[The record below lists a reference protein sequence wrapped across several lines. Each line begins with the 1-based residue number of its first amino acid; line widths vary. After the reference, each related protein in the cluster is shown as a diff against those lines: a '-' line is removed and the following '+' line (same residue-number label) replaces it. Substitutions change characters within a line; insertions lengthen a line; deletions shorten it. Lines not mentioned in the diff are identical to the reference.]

1 MDISE
6 EVSISQAIE
15 LIATYAGRCS
25 RSSLYRWLS
34 HLNVEPVG
42 GYLSRDDLTFLIIWA
57 KAIYR
62 IRDSAKAAKAVAAL
76 RRSKSPDEQA
86 QFAFNPCSTFTKTL
100 IQEIQNAAA

>member
-6 EVSISQAIE
+6 EVSITQAVE
-15 LIATYAGRCS
+15 LISTYAGRCS
-25 RSSLYRWLS
+25 RSTLYRWLGQLS
-34 HLNVEPVG
+34 IEPVG
-42 GYLSRDDLTFLIIWA
+42 GYVSRDELTLLIIWG

-86 QFAFNPCSTFTKTL
+86 QFAFSPHSTFTKTL
-100 IQEIQNAAA
+100 IQEIGQYAA